1 MDTALQLDA
10 RTGLPDAL
18 RVLLED
24 YPRGTWETHDNF
36 AGLVAFWLDRH
47 VMFRS
52 LMYTLLND
60 AKAAID
66 GGLDAKSHAGRLSR
80 YGGSLLQNLHGHHQI
95 EDHHYFPL
103 LSKRENKLTQGFALL
118 DADHHAMDGLLDR
131 FAKGANG
138 VIQGQVEVGHFRN
151 DLIGF
156 HTLLDRHLIDEEELV
171 VPVILKY
178 GPQGLS

>member
-1 MDTALQLDA
+1 MDTALELEA

-18 RVLLED
+18 RILLEH

-47 VMFRS
+47 LMFRR
-52 LMYTLLND
+52 LMEALIDDVGAAVDRKID
-60 AKAAID
+60 AQTHAA
-66 GGLDAKSHAGRLSR
+66 KLSR
-80 YGGSLLQNLHGHHQI
+80 YGSMLLQNLHGHHQI
-95 EDHHYFPL
+95 EDHHYFPI
-103 LSKRENKLTQGFALL
+103 LSQREQALTRGFDLL

-138 VIQGQVEVGHFRN
+138 VIQGQIEPGRFR
-151 DLIGF
+151 DELLGF
-156 HTLLDRHLIDEEELV
+156 QALLDRHLVDEEELV

>member
-1 MDTALQLDA
+1 MDTALELDT
-10 RTGLPDAL
+10 RNGLPDAL
-18 RVLLED
+18 RVLLQD
-24 YPRGTWETHDNF
+24 YPRHTWDMHDNF

-47 VMFRS
+47 LMFRK
-52 LMYTLLND
+52 LTTALLDD
-60 AKAAID
+60 AEAAID
-66 GGLDAKSHAGRLSR
+66 GKIDARSHAGKLSR
-80 YGGSLLQNLHGHHQI
+80 YGGMLLQNLHGHHQI

-103 LSKRENKLTQGFALL
+103 LSKREKTLTRGFALL

-138 VIQGQVEVGHFRN
+138 VIQGQIEPGHFRN
-151 DLIGF
+151 ELLGF
-156 HTLLDRHLIDEEELV
+156 QNMLDRHLIDEEELV